1 MVQVKKL
8 ETRPRRCRGRA
19 WTWANTLRI
28 IFYNVRG
35 DGPHVEGGKVLRTN
49 AHAGGK
55 LFGLIGYLLLLLGMI
70 SWMIGAEGIHM
81 NIYETIQGRVLT
93 HCLYIT
99 PSSNTITHTIHLGA
113 CSWGHFEYV
122 VIRLLIVSAVE
133 SLC

>member
-8 ETRPRRCRGRA
+8 ETRPRRCRGRT

-70 SWMIGAEGIHM
+70 SWMIGAGHT
-81 NIYETIQGRVLT
+81 YEYIQDNTGAGFNSLFVY
-93 HCLYIT
+93 HSVFQHYYSYH
-99 PSSNTITHTIHLGA
+99 PSRCMLLGA
-113 CSWGHFEYV
+113 F
-122 VIRLLIVSAVE
+122 
-133 SLC
+133 